1 MPTRKLKRNVWI
13 KEIVMGLFSKIKDFL
28 RGPIYRINR
37 EVLADYMNNEIQF
50 SVENNLSACGEFY
63 LSPSEDEPEEHIII
77 TNNDAPCKCPMESE
91 KDFTGITIYANRS
104 SYYDPEKDEIYRT
117 VDEFIRFKLNEFPEW
132 FIFRGETSDLDKY
145 MIKK

>member
-1 MPTRKLKRNVWI
+1 
-13 KEIVMGLFSKIKDFL
+13 MGLFSKIKDFL

-50 SVENNLSACGEFY
+50 SLENNLSACGEFY
-63 LSPSEDEPEEHIII
+63 LSPSEGETEEHIII

-104 SYYDPEKDEIYRT
+104 SYYDPEKDEIYT
-117 VDEFIRFKLNEFPEW
+117 IQIE
-132 FIFRGETSDLDKY
+132 
-145 MIKK
+145 

>member
-1 MPTRKLKRNVWI
+1 
-13 KEIVMGLFSKIKDFL
+13 MGLFSKIKDFL

-91 KDFTGITIYANRS
+91 KDFTGITPTEVHITILKRMRFIALLMNL
-104 SYYDPEKDEIYRT
+104 YDS
-117 VDEFIRFKLNEFPEW
+117 N
-132 FIFRGETSDLDKY
+132 
-145 MIKK
+145 

>member
-1 MPTRKLKRNVWI
+1 
-13 KEIVMGLFSKIKDFL
+13 MGLFSKIKDFL

-63 LSPSEDEPEEHIII
+63 LSPSEGETEEHIII

-91 KDFTGITIYANRS
+91 KDFTGITIYANRC

-117 VDEFIRFKLNEFPEW
+117 VDEFLRFKLNEFPEW

>member
-1 MPTRKLKRNVWI
+1 
-13 KEIVMGLFSKIKDFL
+13 MGLFSKIKDFL

-63 LSPSEDEPEEHIII
+63 LSPLEGE
-77 TNNDAPCKCPMESE
+77 T
-91 KDFTGITIYANRS
+91 
-104 SYYDPEKDEIYRT
+104 DEIYRT

-132 FIFRGETSDLDKY
+132 FIFRCETSDLDKY